1 MKNDALSN
9 QGFKQGIYQISQ
21 PINGKQSWTS
31 GGNAIWYEQGDWV
44 IGDLEDIGTNIC
56 AMSAID
62 AYGGLDDDNNVW
74 QYYNPEIGWAY
85 PGENNVRIDC
95 TSKN

>member
-1 MKNDALSN
+1 MSN
-9 QGFKQGIYQISQ
+9 EGYRQGIYQISD

-31 GGNAIWYEQGDWV
+31 GSNAIWYEQGDWV

-74 QYYNPEIGWAY
+74 QYYNPEIGWTY

>member
-1 MKNDALSN
+1 
-9 QGFKQGIYQISQ
+9 
-21 PINGKQSWTS
+21 
-31 GGNAIWYEQGDWV
+31 
-44 IGDLEDIGTNIC
+44 
-56 AMSAID
+56 MSAID

-74 QYYNPEIGWAY
+74 QYYNPEIGWTY